1 MARLTSFGE
10 MAQKFWPFFHP
21 SLATSEERFAAAIL
35 GASSLVTAGR
45 RTLDAHNDQVGHFR
59 MYSSR

>member
-10 MAQKFWPFFHP
+10 MAQKFRLFFHP

-35 GASSLVTAGR
+35 GASSLVAAGR
-45 RTLDAHNDQVGHFR
+45 RTLDAHNDQVGHF
-59 MYSSR
+59 